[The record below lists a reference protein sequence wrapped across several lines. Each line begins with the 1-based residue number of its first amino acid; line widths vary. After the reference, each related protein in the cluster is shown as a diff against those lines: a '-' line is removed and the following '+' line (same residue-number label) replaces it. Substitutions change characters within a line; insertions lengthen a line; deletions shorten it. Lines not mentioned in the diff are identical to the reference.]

1 MMNAIDGCI
10 TQGVLK
16 FMSNSFGTYLK
27 ALELTIFFLNS
38 HFETGFIQL
47 LLRDARDYTKGVD
60 ATSFLHAFEQIRRG
74 IYAIA
79 CPKL

>member
-1 MMNAIDGCI
+1 MPLMAV
-10 TQGVLK
+10 QLK
-16 FMSNSFGTYLK
+16 EYLSFMSNSFGTYLK

-38 HFETGFIQL
+38 HFEIGFIQL
-47 LLRDARDYTKGVD
+47 LLRDAQNYTKRID

-74 IYAIA
+74 IYAIS